1 MITDGLGPP
10 DAESERATALLES
23 HFGHQPGDRDAAAVY
38 TDPTGELTVDEPA
51 FQQAVAAAT
60 LSVVIDATVVRSI
73 IVPAAMQLLGRANWW
88 PGRPRTSSQYLS
100 LSNASPPA
108 SRTEATPEP
117 LSQL

>member
-51 FQQAVAAAT
+51 FQ
-60 LSVVIDATVVRSI
+60 
-73 IVPAAMQLLGRANWW
+73 
-88 PGRPRTSSQYLS
+88 
-100 LSNASPPA
+100 
-108 SRTEATPEP
+108 
-117 LSQL
+117 